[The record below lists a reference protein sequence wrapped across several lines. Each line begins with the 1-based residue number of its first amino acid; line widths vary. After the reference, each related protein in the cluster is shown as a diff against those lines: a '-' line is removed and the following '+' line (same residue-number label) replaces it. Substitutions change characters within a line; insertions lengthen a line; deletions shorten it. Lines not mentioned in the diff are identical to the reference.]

1 MSVQA
6 RGAATCCYMNS
17 SRTNPTNCKP
27 AGGKEKKTL
36 LSSVIVA
43 FPVVLR
49 MQTGA
54 FCVFGKKKKKEKMHK
69 KIIIK
74 RKTLT
79 RDGCKITPMHKDPP
93 PPRHRSLEPVFPYQ
107 AWGLRPSFWV
117 LSFSFL
123 RVLSSSLVLVHRAL
137 NWRTRGRNNV
147 PFIFIFDFSLE
158 ALHGCTL
165 DPANDTCVRTFF

>member
-1 MSVQA
+1 MQA

-27 AGGKEKKTL
+27 AGGEREKKPFFL
-36 LSSVIVA
+36 LSLLLFQWYCACKQEHFVSS
-43 FPVVLR
+43 
-49 MQTGA
+49 
-54 FCVFGKKKKKEKMHK
+54 GKKKKKEKTHK

>member
-17 SRTNPTNCKP
+17 SRTNPMNCKP
-27 AGGKEKKTL
+27 AGGKEKKTR

-54 FCVFGKKKKKEKMHK
+54 FCVFGKKKKKEKTHK

-117 LSFSFL
+117 LSFFFFS
-123 RVLSSSLVLVHRAL
+123 VCSVLV
-137 NWRTRGRNNV
+137 
-147 PFIFIFDFSLE
+147 
-158 ALHGCTL
+158 
-165 DPANDTCVRTFF
+165 

>member
-1 MSVQA
+1 MQA

-27 AGGKEKKTL
+27 AGGKEKKNPSFFCHCCF
-36 LSSVIVA
+36 SSGIA
-43 FPVVLR
+43 HANRSILCLR
-49 MQTGA
+49 
-54 FCVFGKKKKKEKMHK
+54 KKKKKEKTHK

-117 LSFSFL
+117 LLFSFL
-123 RVLSSSLVLVHRAL
+123 RVLSSSLVLVHWAL